1 MLTDWTH
8 NRRLPGNCGSPAL
21 EGVDWLTAIRMPM
34 SCSRCGQT
42 AHATVIQAA
51 YRALA
56 ALYHPDR
63 NQALGT
69 DKRMAELNAAY
80 EAVRTPA
87 RRELY
92 DRMLSAA
99 RPVNSPAMA
108 AVSPPTTAAP
118 PSGGVGTLDFG
129 RYAGWTIQ
137 ALARHD
143 PDYLKWL
150 ARHSSGIRY
159 RSQIEVALREAA
171 IPKPSDRMRS
181 R

>member
-1 MLTDWTH
+1 MDHHDPDAYEVLQVRS
-8 NRRLPGNCGSPAL
+8 N
-21 EGVDWLTAIRMPM
+21 
-34 SCSRCGQT
+34 
-42 AHATVIQAA
+42 AHASVIRAA

-63 NQALGT
+63 NQGLGLE
-69 DKRMAELNAAY
+69 RQMADLNAAY
-80 EAVRTPA
+80 EALRSPA

-92 DRMLSAA
+92 DRMLAAA
-99 RPVNSPAMA
+99 RAVQSPAMGS
-108 AVSPPTTAAP
+108 VSPLPSAP
-118 PSGGVGTLDFG
+118 KPNGGAGALDFG
-129 RYAGWTIQ
+129 RYQGWTIS

-159 RSQIEVALREAA
+159 RAQIEAALRESTA
-171 IPKPSDRMRS
+171 PTGSERLRT

>member
-1 MLTDWTH
+1 MTDQDPDAYELLQVRP
-8 NRRLPGNCGSPAL
+8 N
-21 EGVDWLTAIRMPM
+21 
-34 SCSRCGQT
+34 
-42 AHATVIQAA
+42 AHASVIQAA

-69 DKRMAELNAAY
+69 EKRMAELNAAY
-80 EAVRTPA
+80 EALRTPA

-99 RPVNSPAMA
+99 RAVKSPAMA
-108 AVSPPTTAAP
+108 AVSPPAAAK
-118 PSGGVGTLDFG
+118 PSGGVGALDFG
-129 RYAGWTIQ
+129 RYAGWTIP

-159 RSQIEVALREAA
+159 RSQIEAALRESAT
-171 IPKPSDRMRS
+171 PNPSERMRT

>member
-1 MLTDWTH
+1 MADQDPDAYEVLQVRP
-8 NRRLPGNCGSPAL
+8 N
-21 EGVDWLTAIRMPM
+21 
-34 SCSRCGQT
+34 
-42 AHATVIQAA
+42 AHASVIRAA

-63 NQALGT
+63 NQALGMERQMS
-69 DKRMAELNAAY
+69 DLNAAY
-80 EAVRTPA
+80 EALRTPA

-92 DRMLSAA
+92 DRMLAAA
-99 RPVNSPAMA
+99 RAVQSPAMA
-108 AVSPPTTAAP
+108 SVSPSPAGPKPT
-118 PSGGVGTLDFG
+118 GGAGALDFG
-129 RYAGWTIQ
+129 RYEGWTIM

-159 RSQIEVALREAA
+159 RAQIEDALREPTT
-171 IPKPSDRMRS
+171 PKPSERLRT